1 MNITA
6 FQDYVN
12 SNNTQTDEKNN
23 TLFMDV
29 AKESVQSFTSTKSK
43 FHFYDSEPFF
53 IFEINLEFFSISILN
68 WMKENNLWLHIGK

>member
-43 FHFYDSEPFF
+43 FKFYESHF
-53 IFEINLEFFSISILN
+53 LFSKSILN
-68 WMKENNLWLHIGK
+68 SSQSLF

>member
-12 SNNTQTDEKNN
+12 STNTQTDEKNN

-29 AKESVQSFTSTKSK
+29 AKESVQFLFSK
-43 FHFYDSEPFF
+43 
-53 IFEINLEFFSISILN
+53 SILN
-68 WMKENNLWLHIGK
+68 SSQSLF